1 MADIALWNTAKQALE
16 KSEEAHKRI
25 DAVAPLVH
33 ELIERLE
40 KQEGEMKALKMR
52 MGKRAEL

>member
-1 MADIALWNTAKQALE
+1 MADQWLVNEVRAAAE
-16 KSEEAHKRI
+16 KVEDAHKRI
-25 DAVAPLVH
+25 DQVAPLVH

-52 MGKRAEL
+52 LGKRAEL